1 MNPEAPA
8 FQPEKNFD
16 KCNTIKAVS
25 TLNVHHN
32 ANIKVNS
39 ESKWLSL
46 EDVTYH
52 FPQATGDV
60 DQRWCISS
68 SFNVILDSR
77 AVLSDGGGTVWE
89 KNFSGSSEIYND
101 EHVPRPF
108 ANMVQTSPA
117 SR

>member
-39 ESKWLSL
+39 ESKWLPL

-60 DQRWCISS
+60 DKR
-68 SFNVILDSR
+68 
-77 AVLSDGGGTVWE
+77 
-89 KNFSGSSEIYND
+89 
-101 EHVPRPF
+101 
-108 ANMVQTSPA
+108 
-117 SR
+117 